1 MKHGLLLIALLV
13 VNMATAFAQ
22 EEGCSDIFATNYDA
36 GTVIDDGSC
45 AYSTVLLNPQ
55 FRSLLP
61 QEVSETS
68 GIFFFNGKLWTHNDS
83 GGKPILYAL
92 DTATFEVVQRVTLKN
107 ANNHDWED
115 VCCDGTTVFVSD
127 CGNNKGNR
135 KDLKIYLFPL
145 SQLPADGDASI
156 TVDSIMLTYADQTIF
171 EKRKQDNDYDCE
183 AIFATERY
191 LYLLSK
197 NWVTAT
203 TRMYRLEKHPG
214 TQVAEVV
221 NWFDSKGLITGADY
235 NAELNTIAIVGYV
248 NKIWE
253 PFIFLIYDFD
263 EDAVTAHGRR
273 LEMPNLMGAQTE
285 GICFYDGYKC
295 FISAETS
302 KVFTTRVFVADFAK
316 WLDKNR
322 KKK

>member
-1 MKHGLLLIALLV
+1 MKRGLLLIVLLAFNV
-13 VNMATAFAQ
+13 ATAFAQ
-22 EEGCSDIFATNYDA
+22 EEGCTDIFATNYDA
-36 GTVIDDGSC
+36 GAVADDGSC
-45 AYSTVLLNPQ
+45 AYDTVLFNPP
-55 FRSLLP
+55 FCSLLP
-61 QEVSETS
+61 KEVQETS
-68 GIFFFNGKLWTHNDS
+68 GIFFYNGRLWTHNDS

-92 DTATFEVVQRVTLKN
+92 DTATFEIVQRVTLKN
-107 ANNHDWED
+107 ATNHDWED

-145 SQLPADGDASI
+145 NQLPADGDASI
-156 TVDSIMLTYADQTIF
+156 TVDSIMLTYADQTNF
-171 EKRKQDNDYDCE
+171 EKRKQNNDYDCE

-214 TQVAEVV
+214 TQVVEVV

-235 NAELNTIAIVGYV
+235 NPELNAIAIVGYV

-253 PFIFLIYDFD
+253 PFLLLIYDFD
-263 EDAVTAHGRR
+263 EDAVTSHGRR

-302 KVFTTRVFVADFAK
+302 PTFTTRVFIADFAK
-316 WLDKNR
+316 WLDKER
-322 KKK
+322 KK

>member
-1 MKHGLLLIALLV
+1 MKQGLLLIVLLAF
-13 VNMATAFAQ
+13 NMATAFAQ
-22 EEGCSDIFATNYDA
+22 EEGCTDIFATNYDA
-36 GTVIDDGSC
+36 GAVNDDGSC
-45 AYSTVLLNPQ
+45 AYATVLFNPT

-61 QEVSETS
+61 QEVQETS
-68 GIFFFNGKLWTHNDS
+68 GIFFHNGRLWTHNDS

-253 PFIFLIYDFD
+253 PFVFLIYDFD

-285 GICFYDGYKC
+285 GICFYDGFKC
-295 FISAETS
+295 FITAETS
-302 KVFTTRVFVADFAK
+302 PTFTTRVFVADFAK
-316 WLDKNR
+316 WLDKDR

>member
-1 MKHGLLLIALLV
+1 MRRHLLLIVLLALNV
-13 VNMATAFAQ
+13 VTAFAQ
-22 EEGCSDIFATNYDA
+22 EEGCKDIFATNYNA
-36 GTVIDDGSC
+36 GAVSDDGSC
-45 AYSTVLLNPQ
+45 TYSTVLFNPP

-61 QEVSETS
+61 QEVEETS
-68 GIFFFNGKLWTHNDS
+68 GLFFHNGRLWTHNDS
-83 GGKPILYAL
+83 GGQPILYAL
-92 DTATFEVVQRVTLKN
+92 DTATFEVVQHVTL
-107 ANNHDWED
+107 ANVRNRDWED
-115 VCCDGTTVFVSD
+115 VCCDGTTVFVAD

-135 KDLKIYLFPL
+135 KDLKIFLFPL
-145 SQLPADGDASI
+145 SELPLEGDATV
-156 TVDSIMLTYADQTIF
+156 TVDSILFSYADQTNF

-191 LYLLSK
+191 LYLFSK
-197 NWVTAT
+197 NWVSGT
-203 TRMYRLEKHPG
+203 TRMYRLEKQAG

-235 NAELNTIAIVGYV
+235 SPELNAIAVVGYV

-253 PFIFLIYDFD
+253 PFLFLIYDFD

-273 LEMPNLMGAQTE
+273 LEMPNLIGTQTE
-285 GICFYDGYKC
+285 GITFFDGYKC

-302 KVFTTRVFVADFAK
+302 PTFTTRVFIADFAK
-316 WLDKNR
+316 WLDKDR

>member
-1 MKHGLLLIALLV
+1 MKHSLLLIALLV
-13 VNMATAFAQ
+13 FNMATAFAQ
-22 EEGCSDIFATNYDA
+22 EEDCTDIFATNYDA
-36 GTVIDDGSC
+36 GAVADDGSC
-45 AYSTVLLNPQ
+45 AYATVLFNPQ

-61 QEVSETS
+61 QEVQETS
-68 GIFFFNGKLWTHNDS
+68 GIFFHNGRLWTHNDS
-83 GGKPILYAL
+83 GGKPVLYAL
-92 DTATFEVVQRVTLKN
+92 DTVTFEVVQRVTLKN

-135 KDLKIYLFPL
+135 KDLKIYLFPVN
-145 SQLPADGDASI
+145 QLPADGDASI
-156 TVDSIMLTYADQTIF
+156 MVDSIMLTYADQTSF
-171 EKRKQDNDYDCE
+171 EKRKRDNDFDCE
-183 AIFATERY
+183 SIFATKRY

-197 NWVTAT
+197 NWESGT

-214 TQVAEVV
+214 KQVAEVV
-221 NWFDSKGLITGADY
+221 NWFDAKGLITGADY
-235 NAELNTIAIVGYV
+235 NSELNAIAIVGYV

-253 PFIFLIYDFD
+253 PFLFLIYDFD

-302 KVFTTRVFVADFAK
+302 PAFTTRVFIADFSK
-316 WLDKNR
+316 WLDKER